1 MFYINLSLSLF
12 LSLSLSPPP
21 PSLSATFFSSFE
33 CAFYFSLLSGSG
45 DELFTPKA
53 KESLYTGAT
62 MTTEAAWR
70 AIIDFQVSHK
80 LTYSALNDL
89 LLLVKS
95 LCPAP
100 NNCPRST
107 YLLKKHFE
115 YVTDVNSIHFV
126 HPVNKRLRENFVTN

>member
-1 MFYINLSLSLF
+1 M
-12 LSLSLSPPP
+12 PM
-21 PSLSATFFSSFE
+21 AE
-33 CAFYFSLLSGSG
+33 
-45 DELFTPKA
+45 
-53 KESLYTGAT
+53 ESLYTGAT
-62 MTTEAAWR
+62 ISTEAAWR

-89 LLLVKS
+89 LVLLKN

-115 YVTDVNSIHFV
+115 YVTDGCQQYTFCASCGQEIEGKFCNKLECRRIKQQYSHFITLPFEKHLKLIYSCKYNIIQYGV
-126 HPVNKRLRENFVTN
+126 WRI

>member
-1 MFYINLSLSLF
+1 M
-12 LSLSLSPPP
+12 
-21 PSLSATFFSSFE
+21 
-33 CAFYFSLLSGSG
+33 
-45 DELFTPKA
+45 PKA
-53 KESLYTGAT
+53 EESLYTGA
-62 MTTEAAWR
+62 TEAAWR

-107 YLLKKHFE
+107 YLLKKHFK
-115 YVTDVNSIHFV
+115 YVTDGCQQYACCVV
-126 HPVNKRLRENFVTN
+126 HPVNKKSNESFVTSQNVAE